1 MVLQKAQKMID
12 NLKERPKDDKK
23 LIAGGIAIIVV
34 IILFFGWAYLFL
46 NKIQNSDQSIELS
59 SVVQDTSLSDVAR
72 QAQQEL
78 QQGFSGFDEVKEQIA
93 GYLFQEKST
102 KRFQD
107 WMEEVKK
114 AAYISIK

>member
-1 MVLQKAQKMID
+1 MVLQKAQQMID

-78 QQGFSGFDEVKEQIA
+78 QQGFSGFDEVKELRAQLEAQQSSGASMQYNQSGDVIP
-93 GYLFQEKST
+93 LNPQ
-102 KRFQD
+102 
-107 WMEEVKK
+107 
-114 AAYISIK
+114 